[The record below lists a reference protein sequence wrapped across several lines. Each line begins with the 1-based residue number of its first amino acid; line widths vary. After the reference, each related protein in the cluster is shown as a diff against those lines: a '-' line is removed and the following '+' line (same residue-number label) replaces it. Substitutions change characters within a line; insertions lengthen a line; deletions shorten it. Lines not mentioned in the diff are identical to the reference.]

1 MTKTGLT
8 AFIFARGGSK
18 GIKDKNIRMVAGK
31 PLIAHSIA
39 SALASRSISRVMVS
53 TDGEA
58 IAEASRAYGADVLM
72 RPAALASDDS
82 PELLSWKHAVDA
94 SGAFGPDGQDLF
106 VSLPATSP
114 LRSPEDVDG
123 AVAKFRAGGCEV
135 LFGISPS
142 RRSPYLNMVTIGDD
156 GLIRVVL
163 DDARSY
169 RRQDVPDV
177 YDITTC
183 VYVTTPGFVRDCR
196 GRLMDGR
203 VGYVVIPP
211 ERSLDIDDPF
221 DLHLAELLL
230 TRPFRAGGEGKAS

>member
-1 MTKTGLT
+1 
-8 AFIFARGGSK
+8 
-18 GIKDKNIRMVAGK
+18 
-31 PLIAHSIA
+31 
-39 SALASRSISRVMVS
+39 
-53 TDGEA
+53 
-58 IAEASRAYGADVLM
+58 
-72 RPAALASDDS
+72 
-82 PELLSWKHAVDA
+82 
-94 SGAFGPDGQDLF
+94 
-106 VSLPATSP
+106 
-114 LRSPEDVDG
+114 
-123 AVAKFRAGGCEV
+123 
-135 LFGISPS
+135 
-142 RRSPYLNMVTIGDD
+142 MVTIGDD